1 MNEWNNE
8 WMTEWMNEWMN
19 ERFLLPNSYH
29 NNKSEHNINKN
40 DKIW

>member
-1 MNEWNNE
+1 MNEWHN
-8 WMTEWMNEWMN
+8 EWMNEWMN
-19 ERFLLPNSYH
+19 EWKILLPNSYH